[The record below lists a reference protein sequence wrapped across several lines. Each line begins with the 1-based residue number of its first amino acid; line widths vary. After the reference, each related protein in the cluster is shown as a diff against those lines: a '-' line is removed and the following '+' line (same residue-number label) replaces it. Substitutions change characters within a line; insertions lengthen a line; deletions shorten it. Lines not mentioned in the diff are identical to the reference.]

1 MAGNEDRAV
10 YCVTGD
16 LSNLSVSR
24 SSLQHASP
32 APLEGSTPIPVSMF
46 HTLSHISRNLRI
58 TKKRNLD
65 DEVTL
70 SSQARLIGDSQ
81 FFLMIYVVFS
91 WFYV

>member
-10 YCVTGD
+10 HFVTGD

-24 SSLQHASP
+24 SSLHHASP
-32 APLEGSTPIPVSMF
+32 APLEGSTPILVSMF

-65 DEVTL
+65 DEMTL
-70 SSQARLIGDSQ
+70 KTQARLIGDSQ
-81 FFLMIYVVFS
+81 FF
-91 WFYV
+91 